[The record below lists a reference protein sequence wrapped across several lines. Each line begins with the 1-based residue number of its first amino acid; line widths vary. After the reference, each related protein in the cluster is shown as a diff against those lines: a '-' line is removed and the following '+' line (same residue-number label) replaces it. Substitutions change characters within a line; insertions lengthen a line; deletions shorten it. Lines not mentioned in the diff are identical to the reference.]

1 MSFVYCLNKENKEK
15 FYIFFISAILNNGTE
30 KESVSLSKI
39 WREKGIY
46 DQDFKPFNEGIIAL
60 HATNMEWSY
69 HIISNTKLNG
79 HNSKM

>member
-1 MSFVYCLNKENKEK
+1 MSFVYRLNKEK
-15 FYIFFISAILNNGTE
+15 FYIFFISAILNNGVFHQKKKILNNGTE

-60 HATNMEWSY
+60 HATNME
-69 HIISNTKLNG
+69 
-79 HNSKM
+79 